1 MQAFHQRLLRAAF
14 GAATLLAAMSAQAQS
29 SGDQNVPPATAR
41 QQQEEIARGDPA
53 RWFQEDATT
62 EARMRTLRK
71 EIAAGLQE
79 NLGNC
84 KSLPQAERRA
94 CMQEARAIYA
104 QEMASVR
111 ERAVAGR

>member
-1 MQAFHQRLLRAAF
+1 MQPSHHRILRAAL
-14 GAATLLAAMSAQAQS
+14 GACTLLAAMSGQAQTS
-29 SGDQNVPPATAR
+29 SDQNVPPATAR
-41 QQQEEIARGDPA
+41 QQQAEIARGDPA

-94 CMQEARAIYA
+94 CMQEARAIYS
-104 QEMASVR
+104 QEMAGVR

>member
-1 MQAFHQRLLRAAF
+1 MHTSHHRLLRATL
-14 GAATLLAAMSAQAQS
+14 GACTLLTALSGQAQTS
-29 SGDQNVPPATAR
+29 SDLNVPPATAR
-41 QQQEEIARGDPA
+41 QQQAEIARGDPA

-84 KSLPQAERRA
+84 KSLAQAERRA
-94 CMQEARAIYA
+94 CMQEARAIYS
-104 QEMASVR
+104 QEMAGVR